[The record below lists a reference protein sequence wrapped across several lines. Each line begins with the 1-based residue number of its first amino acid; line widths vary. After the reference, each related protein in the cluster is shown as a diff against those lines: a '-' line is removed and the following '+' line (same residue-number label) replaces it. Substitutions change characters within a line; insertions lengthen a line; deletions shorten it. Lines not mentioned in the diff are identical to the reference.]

1 MPTNP
6 SPVAPAGE
14 YQALAPIFGT
24 CAERFIA
31 VRDLFAQHFDSGQ
44 DTGASVAIF
53 VDGESVVDLWGGY
66 FDATY
71 TRPFERNSIVQ
82 LFSSTK
88 TMLGLCALVLADR
101 RELDL
106 NAPVAKYWPEFA
118 AEGKAAIEVRQSRI
132 PPKNQPPDPPIVG

>member
-6 SPVAPAGE
+6 SPCRTCCE

-53 VDGESVVDLWGGY
+53 VDGESVGYLWGRY
-66 FDATY
+66 F
-71 TRPFERNSIVQ
+71 
-82 LFSSTK
+82 
-88 TMLGLCALVLADR
+88 
-101 RELDL
+101 
-106 NAPVAKYWPEFA
+106 
-118 AEGKAAIEVRQSRI
+118 
-132 PPKNQPPDPPIVG
+132 